1 MNKSDL
7 KVITFLAYKNIAKSK
22 TTFFVIVAVM
32 AMSFLSITFFAAI
45 IDGLGYEFEEGM
57 IKTLTGH
64 LVIEPSENDK
74 YLENTNNLVSD
85 IRRIPDIVGVSQRID
100 SNAVATH
107 ENIQVGIP
115 IIFINPED
123 ELRVSSFSESIVEGE
138 YLSKGNNNELIIGS
152 ELLKSYSGEND
163 AEKKLD
169 AGVGDII
176 QLSFSNGFVKDYKI
190 KGVFKTGSRF
200 GDMNAL
206 MTYGDYEEVFDT
218 SNIASKIIVTL
229 PDRGMEEEFK
239 NKLIGIGV
247 KDQINPWQTKMGT
260 VEQFISSL
268 EITNKITL
276 IVGLLTAFATIYII
290 IFINV
295 TNKRKQIG
303 ILKATGIKKE
313 IILGSYVLQSLIY
326 GVAGVIVGIL
336 MMFGLISL
344 LTIYPLKMPIGD
356 VIPILTTTKLITTV
370 LILVL
375 ASVVAGFFPSKKAAD
390 DNILEAIFGG

>member
-22 TTFFVIVAVM
+22 TTFFVIIAVM

-85 IRRIPDIVGVSQRID
+85 IRRIPGIVGVSQRID

-107 ENIQVGIP
+107 ENIQIGIP

-123 ELRVSSFSESIVEGE
+123 ELTVSSFSDSIVEGE
-138 YLSKGNNNELIIGS
+138 YLSKGNNNELLIGS
-152 ELLKSYSGEND
+152 QLLRSYAGEND

-169 AGVGDII
+169 AKVGDIV
-176 QLSFSNGFVKDYKI
+176 QLSFSNGFVKDYKVR
-190 KGVFKTGSRF
+190 GVFKTGSRF
-200 GDMNAL
+200 GDMNVL
-206 MTYGDYEEVFDT
+206 MTYGDYEEVFNT
-218 SNIASKIIVTL
+218 NNIASKVIVTL
-229 PDRGMEEEFK
+229 PERGMEEEFK

-268 EITNKITL
+268 EVTNKITL

-326 GVAGVIVGIL
+326 GVTGVIVGIL
-336 MMFGLISL
+336 MMFGLISI

-356 VIPILTTTKLITTV
+356 VIPILTTNKLITTV
-370 LILVL
+370 LILVF

>member
-45 IDGLGYEFEEGM
+45 IDGLGYEFEEGI

-85 IRRIPDIVGVSQRID
+85 IRRIPGIVGVSQRID
-100 SNAVATH
+100 SNTVATH

-163 AEKKLD
+163 VEKKLD

-247 KDQINPWQTKMGT
+247 KDQINPWQTKMGI
-260 VEQFISSL
+260 VEQVSSSL

-344 LTIYPLKMPIGD
+344 LTIYPIKMPIGD